1 MCCVLI
7 AVLQLW
13 LKESDEYEQLMGRTA
28 DPRLEKVLALID
40 KGVPPQTALNRH
52 GNPVSL
58 EHLCRDCTFC
68 PMRWAS
74 SGVSVRTQLDEQASL
89 AHGDGWI
96 GHVGGL
102 SSRETGQ
109 SASRGARC
117 RPALHDGRRCIGP
130 ILNYYAKKNRAYC
143 HRPIRPCNRDLY
155 ERIPHYST
163 ALAVP

>member
-1 MCCVLI
+1 MTQHDPYTCLPLPQPFWVEPKTGYMSPSPCAEQHVLCADR

-58 EHLCRDCTFC
+58 EHLCRDGTFC
-68 PMRWAS
+68 RMRWAS

-102 SSRETGQ
+102 RSRETGQ

-117 RPALHDGRRCIGP
+117 RPALHDGRRRIGP
-130 ILNYYAKKNRAYC
+130 ILN
-143 HRPIRPCNRDLY
+143 
-155 ERIPHYST
+155 
-163 ALAVP
+163 

>member
-13 LKESDEYEQLMGRTA
+13 LKESDEYEQLMVRTA
-28 DPRLEKVLALID
+28 DPRASRKSWRSSTRASPLRRRAI
-40 KGVPPQTALNRH
+40 AIR
-52 GNPVSL
+52 SL
-58 EHLCRDCTFC
+58 CIMMCCDGTFC
-68 PMRWAS
+68 RMRWTS
-74 SGVSVRTQLDEQASL
+74 SGVSVKTQLDEQASL

-96 GHVGGL
+96 GYVGGL
-102 SSRETGQ
+102 RSRETGQ
-109 SASRGARC
+109 SASQGARC
-117 RPALHDGRRCIGP
+117 RPALHDGRRRIGP
-130 ILNYYAKKNRAYC
+130 ILNYVKKNRAEC

>member
-52 GNPVSL
+52 CNPVRSL
-58 EHLCRDCTFC
+58 EHLCRDGTFC
-68 PMRWAS
+68 RMRWAS

-102 SSRETGQ
+102 RSRETGQ

-117 RPALHDGRRCIGP
+117 RPALHDGRRRIGP
-130 ILNYYAKKNRAYC
+130 ILN
-143 HRPIRPCNRDLY
+143 
-155 ERIPHYST
+155 
-163 ALAVP
+163 